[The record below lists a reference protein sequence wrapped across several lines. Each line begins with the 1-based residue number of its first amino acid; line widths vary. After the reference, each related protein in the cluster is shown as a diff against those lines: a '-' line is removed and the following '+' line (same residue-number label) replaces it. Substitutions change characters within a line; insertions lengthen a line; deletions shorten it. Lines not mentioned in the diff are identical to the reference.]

1 MLHEFIIF
9 LEQNIN
15 SFTILIKDVIKEKKE
30 EIDDI
35 KIDNPSITDF
45 IELFR

>member
-1 MLHEFIIF
+1 MFREFIIF
-9 LEQNIN
+9 LEENIN

-35 KIDNPSITDF
+35 KIDNPSITEF
-45 IELFR
+45 IELFS